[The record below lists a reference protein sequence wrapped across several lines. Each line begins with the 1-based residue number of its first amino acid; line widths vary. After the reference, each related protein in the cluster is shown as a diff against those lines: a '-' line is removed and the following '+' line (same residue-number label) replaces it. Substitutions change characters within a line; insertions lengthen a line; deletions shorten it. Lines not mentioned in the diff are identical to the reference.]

1 MAHDIQIRPCTLAD
15 APALALV
22 GQATFLDTYSDVL
35 PGANIIAH
43 CKSAHSEAVYAAWL
57 ADPAFQLWIAEL
69 QPGAAPVGFMVVAPP
84 DLPMDVNEADLE
96 IKRIYLLS
104 KFQGGGVGRRMVEAA
119 VAHGIARGAGRLLLG
134 VYTKN
139 HAAIGF
145 YQRSQ
150 FAVVGSR
157 TFHVGGRDYD
167 DHIMGRPLSTEE
179 MPC

>member
-1 MAHDIQIRPCTLAD
+1 MAHDIQIRPCTPAD
-15 APALALV
+15 AAALALV

-43 CKSAHSEAVYAAWL
+43 CQSAHSESVYAGWL
-57 ADPAFQLWIAEL
+57 ADPAFQLWLAEL

-84 DLPMDVNEADLE
+84 DLPLDVSEADLE

-104 KFQGGGVGRRMVEAA
+104 KFQGGGAGRRLLQAA
-119 VAHGIARGAGRLLLG
+119 VEHAKARGARRLLLG
-134 VYTKN
+134 VYTRN
-139 HAAIGF
+139 LPAIGF

-157 TFHVGGRDYD
+157 TFHVGGQDYD
-167 DHIMGRPLSTEE
+167 DHIMGRTL
-179 MPC
+179 